1 MTKRRR
7 IDTVSS
13 FGRMPARQP
22 AKPAAP
28 LVPPP
33 EPRER
38 PAPRPSGVR
47 QASTVSPEARHEP
60 APAGSRLWGAL
71 RGTFTENL
79 AFKLLAVILSTTLFL
94 LVNTDRDREI
104 MARVGVSYTLPDGKV
119 LVSPRL
125 DEVRINVR
133 GPWRRL
139 RRFDE
144 REIDRVNLDLSRVSS
159 GEAAI
164 TADMIKLPPGL
175 TLVSWSPR
183 TVPVAFEERVEKT
196 IEVSPMVV
204 GRPLHGYVVSEI
216 NVTPRTVRV
225 RGAAGDLAG
234 LAVLRTAEIRVDGR
248 STNLDAVVALN
259 PPDGVEVFPPGP
271 VSVELHLEELLVTRR
286 LPGIAVTLTG
296 DSVSPTALQAE
307 PAEVEVV
314 LTGSMRAVEA
324 AAGLVGKTLLPT
336 VRVAA
341 SDLGRRHSAPVTP
354 VMADGLPAGLGIEI
368 VPSRV
373 QVGPRK

>member
-13 FGRMPARQP
+13 FGRVPARQ
-22 AKPAAP
+22 AP
-28 LVPPP
+28 PVAPPP
-33 EPRER
+33 GPRER
-38 PAPRPSGVR
+38 PAPRTSGSRPATGV
-47 QASTVSPEARHEP
+47 QPDARHEP
-60 APAGSRLWGAL
+60 PPANGRVWGAI
-71 RGTFTENL
+71 RGAFTENL
-79 AFKLLAVILSTTLFL
+79 GFKLLAIILSTTLFL
-94 LVNTDRDREI
+94 LVNTDHDREI
-104 MARVGVSYTLPDGKV
+104 TARVGVSYTLPDGKV

-133 GPWRRL
+133 GPWRRV

-144 REIDRVNLDLSRVSS
+144 REIDRVSLDLSKASS
-159 GEAAI
+159 GEVAI

-175 TLVSWSPR
+175 TLTGWSPR

-196 IEVSPMVV
+196 VEISPMVV

-216 NVTPRTVRV
+216 TVSPRTVRV
-225 RGAAGDLAG
+225 RGAAGDLAS
-234 LAVLRTAEIRVDGR
+234 LLVLRTAELRVDGR
-248 STNLDAVVALN
+248 STNLEAVVALN
-259 PPDGVEVFPPGP
+259 PPEGVEVFPPGP
-271 VSVELHLEELLVTRR
+271 VNVELHLEELLVTRR
-286 LPGIAVTLTG
+286 VPGVTVVLAG
-296 DSVSPTALQAE
+296 DSVSPGALQAE

-324 AAGLVGKTLLPT
+324 AAGLVGKTLQPT
-336 VRVAA
+336 VRVSA

-354 VMADGLPAGLGIEI
+354 VMDDGLPAGLGIEI
-368 VPSRV
+368 VPARV